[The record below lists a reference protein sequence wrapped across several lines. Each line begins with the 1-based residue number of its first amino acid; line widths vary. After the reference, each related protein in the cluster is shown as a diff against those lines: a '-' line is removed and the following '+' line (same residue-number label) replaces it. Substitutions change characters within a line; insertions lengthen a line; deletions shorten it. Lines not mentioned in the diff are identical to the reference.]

1 MTDFAA
7 TKALFH
13 LPEGMVYLDG
23 NSLGALPRAA
33 AARVAQTVTA
43 EWGEM
48 LITGWNKAGWMDK
61 PMKVGNRIARLIGA
75 EPDSV
80 ATDYPKPHRSSL

>member
-13 LPEGMVYLDG
+13 IPDGVIYLDG
-23 NSLGALPRAA
+23 NSLGAMPKTA
-33 AARVAQTVTA
+33 AARASSMITD

-48 LITGWNKAGWMDK
+48 LIRGWNDAKWMAQPTRASDRRGTGYGGDGGYLVDQGLSGAGK
-61 PMKVGNRIARLIGA
+61 CA
-75 EPDSV
+75 
-80 ATDYPKPHRSSL
+80 

>member
-13 LPEGMVYLDG
+13 LPEGVVYLDG
-23 NSLGALPRAA
+23 NSLGPLPKATA
-33 AARVAQTVTA
+33 QRVGTTITD

-48 LITGWNKAGWMDK
+48 LITGWNKAGWMAQ
-61 PMKVGNRIARLIGA
+61 PAALGNG
-75 EPDSV
+75 
-80 ATDYPKPHRSSL
+80 PKELPSR